1 MEFPVEIP
9 IDLSNDELGKDMLT
23 PTEVKNLG
31 VSVDD
36 SVIEA
41 EAENKIEFKPAP
53 AEVEPQAEV
62 VEPAI
67 PVNYRDSAEM
77 VIGSID
83 SINRLVFP
91 WAYLRT
97 EFSRSER
104 DLLKKNVRK
113 FKMIRGRRDSVIYEN
128 MEDQLKDLYDRW
140 VEVVQIIDEI
150 PFTEEEQ
157 NMLVTP
163 LEAVLRKYAKAPGP
177 ESALILAIGAIYT
190 RRVTPL
196 FANII

>member
-1 MEFPVEIP
+1 MEFPIEVP

-23 PTEVKNLG
+23 PTEVKQKG
-31 VSVDD
+31 VVIDETA
-36 SVIEA
+36 IEA
-41 EAENKIEFKPAP
+41 EAENKIEFKPAAP
-53 AEVEPQAEV
+53 VIEPPVEKEDPI
-62 VEPAI
+62 I
-67 PVNYRDSAEM
+67 PVNYRESAELA
-77 VIGSID
+77 IGSID
-83 SINRLVFP
+83 SLNRLVFP

-140 VEVVQIIDEI
+140 IEVVQIIDEI
-150 PFTEEEQ
+150 PFSEEEQ

-177 ESALILAIGAIYT
+177 ESALILAVGAIYT
-190 RRVTPL
+190 KRVTPL